1 MKWLKLEKNSKELI
15 WNKRNGKIMNQKRL
29 GKTDLM
35 VNPVGLGCMG
45 LSHAYGAA
53 KSQDDAVDFL
63 KKSFK
68 TGYNFFDTA
77 EVYTG
82 KTSDGIIS
90 NNEELVGMA
99 LSEVRDNVVIA
110 SKFGITIDGITP
122 TPDASPQSIQKSI
135 EGTLNRLN
143 IDCVDL
149 YYQHRIDPKVE
160 PETVAGEMLK
170 LIDDGLIKSWGISE
184 ANEQY
189 LRRANE
195 VCQVTA
201 IQNRYSM
208 LARWHENLF
217 PVCEEL
223 DISFVAFSPMA
234 NGFLTGM
241 YDKDSKFD
249 KLDYRNDMPQY
260 SEKGFKSAQELIVLL
275 NGIADENDATPAQVS
290 LAWMMSK
297 KDYLIQIPGT
307 TSIKNMESN
316 FKASNLKLSRSTISQ
331 IDELLDMLDV
341 PVFGGH

>member
-1 MKWLKLEKNSKELI
+1 MKWLKLGKNSKELI
-15 WNKRNGKIMNQKRL
+15 WNRRNGKIMKQKRL
-29 GKTDLM
+29 GKTDLV

-53 KSQDDAVDFL
+53 KSHDESIDFL

-82 KTSDGIIS
+82 KTSDGISS

-99 LSEVRDNVVIA
+99 LNEVRKDVVIA
-110 SKFGITIDGITP
+110 SKFGITIEGITP
-122 TPDASPQSIQKSI
+122 TPDASPESIQKSI
-135 EGTLNRLN
+135 EGTLKRLN
-143 IDCVDL
+143 VDCLDL

-160 PETVAGEMLK
+160 PESVAGEMQK
-170 LIDDGLIKSWGISE
+170 LIDEGLIKAWGISE
-184 ANEQY
+184 ANEEY
-189 LRRANE
+189 LRRAND
-195 VCQVTA
+195 VCPVTA

-208 LARWHENLF
+208 LARWHEDLF

-223 DISFVAFSPMA
+223 DITFVAFSPMA

-249 KLDYRNDMPQY
+249 NLDYRNDMPQY
-260 SEKGFKSAQELIVLL
+260 TENGFESAQKLIELL
-275 NGIADENDATPAQVS
+275 NGIAYEKNATPAQVS
-290 LAWMMSK
+290 LAWMMCK
-297 KDYLIQIPGT
+297 KDYIIPIPGT

-316 FKASNLKLSRSTISQ
+316 FKAANLKLSVSTITE
-331 IDELLDMLDV
+331 IDELLSSLDV